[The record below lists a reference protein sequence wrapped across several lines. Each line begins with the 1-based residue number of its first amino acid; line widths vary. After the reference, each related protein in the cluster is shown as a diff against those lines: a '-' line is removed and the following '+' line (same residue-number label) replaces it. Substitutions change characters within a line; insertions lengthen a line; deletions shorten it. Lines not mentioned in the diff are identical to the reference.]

1 MIRVLGFVDVV
12 ELNVRGVS
20 CKYDSIPA
28 LNNVE
33 FSVHSHEFI
42 GILGP
47 NGSGKTTLLRTI
59 SRVLRP
65 IIGTVLVNE
74 SDVYSMAPI
83 DVARKIAVVPQDS
96 FVNFNFTALEIVMM
110 GRNPHL
116 GLFDMESPKDL
127 RIAKHSMEVTR
138 CLHLADRKVNELSG
152 GERRRVIIARALA
165 QEPRV
170 LLLDEPTLNL
180 DVNNQIELME
190 TVGKLCQ
197 DSDIAVLS
205 VFHDFNLAARYSDYL
220 LLLSGGRVFSLG
232 RSEDVLTE
240 ENLRRVFKVNTE
252 VRKHPVTRL
261 NVTVL
266 STISSARE
274 DTDLAHLPNIHN
286 ENVT

>member
-1 MIRVLGFVDVV
+1 MV
-12 ELNVRGVS
+12 ELKVRDVS
-20 CKYDSIPA
+20 CRYDSIPA

-33 FSVHSHEFI
+33 LSVHSHEFV

-65 IIGTVLVNE
+65 IMGMVLVNE

-83 DVARKIAVVPQDS
+83 HVARKIAVVPQDS
-96 FVNFNFTALEIVMM
+96 FVNFNFTSLEIVMM

-116 GLFDMESPKDL
+116 GLFDMEGPKDL
-127 RIAKHSMEVTR
+127 QIAKHAMEVTR
-138 CLHLADRKVNELSG
+138 CLHLANRRVNELSG

-190 TVGKLCQ
+190 TVSKLCQ

-205 VFHDFNLAARYSDYL
+205 VFHDFNLAARYSDYIVL
-220 LLLSGGRVFSLG
+220 LNEGRVFSVG
-232 RSEDVLTE
+232 TPEEVLTK
-240 ENLRRVFKVNTE
+240 ENLKEVFRVNAE
-252 VRKHPVTRL
+252 ISKHPVTRL

-266 STISSARE
+266 STVPSMNGESDLKELQPISKDEMA
-274 DTDLAHLPNIHN
+274 
-286 ENVT
+286 